1 MSTRLFFSLF
11 LILSYSNIIS
21 QSFENIS
28 LINNNIVSYSLN
40 EANAYLSAD
49 GNTMYFNS
57 SKNSNNIG
65 GLADMND
72 VWYRNKDNNVW
83 GYPINL
89 SVVNTSDN
97 EVIIGLY
104 DGSLI
109 ILRNN
114 LISYYDVN
122 DNFKLIKNEA
132 LDGFSPNYNLLS
144 GSLNKSLDMIFLSFE
159 GYGTYGVEDIYFSKK
174 NNGEWGRLTNIGSI
188 VNSQYQDL
196 SPFLLDGDTLAF
208 ISNRNEVGY
217 ELFYTVFYNNTW
229 TDPIKMNSLNTSKSE
244 VSLTYDYNSTKFLL
258 SATSDNKTNSD
269 IFFYGNNK
277 SKINLTFNLNANATN
292 GILYLEEDSILFNSN
307 VFSIPIDNTNKYKF
321 KFIVDNFFIKDTVIN
336 INDSK
341 EIYIN
346 LDPIEPGT
354 RVVLKNLIFKQSS
367 SDLVEESISYLKN
380 LIHLFKVNSNIKIT
394 IEGHTDNRG
403 DFKSNIK
410 LSKERSESIRD
421 YLVINGIKKNL
432 IKVKGLGST
441 KPRYS
446 NESEAS
452 RKLNRRVEIYINNL

>member
-11 LILSYSNIIS
+11 FILSHSDIIS

-28 LINNNIVSYSLN
+28 LINNKIISYPLN

-49 GNTMYFNS
+49 GNTLYFNS
-57 SKNSNNIG
+57 SNNSNNTG

-72 VWYRNKDNNVW
+72 IWYRNKQNGVW
-83 GYPINL
+83 GSPINL
-89 SVVNTSDN
+89 SIINSDDN
-97 EVIIGLY
+97 EVILGLNN
-104 DGSLI
+104 GSLI

-114 LISYYDVN
+114 LISYYEIN
-122 DNFKLIKNEA
+122 DNYKLIKNET

-144 GSLNKSLDMIFLSFE
+144 GSINKSLDMIFISFE
-159 GYGTYGVEDIYFSKK
+159 GYGTYGVEDIYVSKK
-174 NNGEWGRLTNIGSI
+174 NNSEWDRLTNIGSI
-188 VNSQYQDL
+188 VNSQYQDI
-196 SPFLLDGDTLAF
+196 SPFILNDDTLIF

-217 ELFYTVFYNNTW
+217 ELFYSLFYNNSW
-229 TDPIKMNSLNTSKSE
+229 SVPLKMNSLNTSKSE
-244 VSLTYDYNSTKFLL
+244 ISLTYDYNSTNFLL
-258 SATSDNKTNSD
+258 SATSDNQTNSD

-277 SKINLTFNLNANATN
+277 AKINLTFNLNANATD
-292 GILYLEEDSILFNSN
+292 GILYLNEDSISFNSN
-307 VFSIPIDNTNKYKF
+307 VFSLSLDNANKHKF
-321 KFIVDNFFIKDTVIN
+321 KFVVDNFFIKDTVIN
-336 INDSK
+336 INNSK
-341 EIYIN
+341 DISIN
-346 LDPIEPGT
+346 LDPIESGS

-367 SDLVEESISYLKN
+367 SDLVEESVSYLNN
-380 LIHLFKVNSNIKIT
+380 LLHLFKINSDIKIT

-410 LSKERSESIRD
+410 LSKERSETVRD

-446 NESEAS
+446 NESEDS
-452 RKLNRRVEIYINNL
+452 RKLNRRVEIYIN

>member
-11 LILSYSNIIS
+11 FILSHSDIIS

-28 LINNNIVSYSLN
+28 LINNKIISYPLN

-49 GNTMYFNS
+49 GNTLYFNS
-57 SKNSNNIG
+57 SNNSNNTG

-72 VWYRNKDNNVW
+72 IWYRNKQNGVW
-83 GYPINL
+83 GSPINL
-89 SVVNTSDN
+89 SIINSDDN
-97 EVIIGLY
+97 EVILGLNN
-104 DGSLI
+104 GSLI

-114 LISYYDVN
+114 LISYYEIN
-122 DNFKLIKNEA
+122 DNYKLIKNET

-144 GSLNKSLDMIFLSFE
+144 GSINKSLDMIFISFE
-159 GYGTYGVEDIYFSKK
+159 GYGTYGVEDIYVSKK
-174 NNGEWGRLTNIGSI
+174 NNSEWDRLTNIGSI
-188 VNSQYQDL
+188 VNSQYQDI
-196 SPFLLDGDTLAF
+196 SPFILNDDTLIF

-217 ELFYTVFYNNTW
+217 ELFYSLFYNNSW
-229 TDPIKMNSLNTSKSE
+229 SVPLKMNSLNTSKSE
-244 VSLTYDYNSTKFLL
+244 ISLTYDYNSTNFLL
-258 SATSDNKTNSD
+258 SATSDNQTNSD

-277 SKINLTFNLNANATN
+277 AKINLTFNLNANATD
-292 GILYLEEDSILFNSN
+292 GILYLNEDSISFNSN
-307 VFSIPIDNTNKYKF
+307 VFSLSLDNANKHKF
-321 KFIVDNFFIKDTVIN
+321 KFVVDNFFIKDTVIN
-336 INDSK
+336 ISNSK
-341 EIYIN
+341 DISIN
-346 LDPIEPGT
+346 LDPIESGS

-367 SDLVEESISYLKN
+367 SDLVEESVSYLNN
-380 LIHLFKVNSNIKIT
+380 LLHLFKINSDIKIT

-410 LSKERSESIRD
+410 LSKERSETVRD

-446 NESEAS
+446 NESEDS
-452 RKLNRRVEIYINNL
+452 RKLNRRVEIYIN

>member
-11 LILSYSNIIS
+11 LILSYSDLVS

-57 SKNSNNIG
+57 SNNSNNLG

-83 GYPINL
+83 GSPINL

-109 ILRNN
+109 ILSNN

-122 DNFKLIKNEA
+122 NNFKLIKNEA

-159 GYGTYGVEDIYFSKK
+159 GYGTYGVEDIYVSKK
-174 NNGEWGRLTNIGSI
+174 NSGEWGRLTNIGSI

-196 SPFLLDGDTLAF
+196 SPFLLEGDTLTF

-277 SKINLTFNLNANATN
+277 SKINLTFNLNANAIN
-292 GILYLEEDSILFNSN
+292 GILYLKEDSILFNSN
-307 VFSIPIDNTNKYKF
+307 VFSIPIDNANNYKF

-346 LDPIEPGT
+346 LDPIETGT

-367 SDLVEESISYLKN
+367 SDLVEESVSYLKN
-380 LIHLFKVNSNIKIT
+380 LIHLFKVNSDIKIT

-410 LSKERSESIRD
+410 LSKERSETIRN
-421 YLVINGIKKNL
+421 YLVLNGIKKNQ
-432 IKVKGLGST
+432 IKVKGLGPI

-446 NESEAS
+446 NESEDL
-452 RKLNRRVEIYINNL
+452 RKLNRRVEITIN

>member
-11 LILSYSNIIS
+11 FILSHSDIIS

-28 LINNNIVSYSLN
+28 LINNKIISYPLN

-49 GNTMYFNS
+49 GNTLYFNS
-57 SKNSNNIG
+57 SNNSNNTG

-72 VWYRNKDNNVW
+72 IWYRNKQNGVW
-83 GYPINL
+83 GSPINL
-89 SVVNTSDN
+89 SIINSDDN
-97 EVIIGLY
+97 EVILGLY
-104 DGSLI
+104 NGSLI

-114 LISYYDVN
+114 LISYYEIN
-122 DNFKLIKNEA
+122 DNYKLIKNET

-144 GSLNKSLDMIFLSFE
+144 GSINKSLDMIFISFE
-159 GYGTYGVEDIYFSKK
+159 GYGTYGVEDIYVSKK
-174 NNGEWGRLTNIGSI
+174 NNSEWDRLTNIGSI
-188 VNSQYQDL
+188 VNSQYQDI
-196 SPFLLDGDTLAF
+196 SPFILNDDTLIF

-217 ELFYTVFYNNTW
+217 ELFYSLFYNNSW
-229 TDPIKMNSLNTSKSE
+229 SDPLKMNSLNTPKSE
-244 VSLTYDYNSTKFLL
+244 ISLTYDYNSTNFLL
-258 SATSDNKTNSD
+258 SATSDNQTNSD

-277 SKINLTFNLNANATN
+277 AKINLTFNLNANATD
-292 GILYLEEDSILFNSN
+292 GILYLNEDSISFNSN
-307 VFSIPIDNTNKYKF
+307 VFSLSLDNANKHKF

-336 INDSK
+336 ISNSK
-341 EIYIN
+341 DISIN
-346 LDPIEPGT
+346 LDPIESGS

-367 SDLVEESISYLKN
+367 SDLVEESVSYLNN
-380 LIHLFKVNSNIKIT
+380 LLHLFKINSDIKIT

-410 LSKERSESIRD
+410 LSKERSETVRD

-446 NESEAS
+446 NESEDS
-452 RKLNRRVEIYINNL
+452 RKLNRRVEIYIN

>member
-11 LILSYSNIIS
+11 LFLSYSDLIS

-28 LINNNIVSYSLN
+28 LINNNIVPYSLN
-40 EANAYLSAD
+40 EANAYLSTD
-49 GNTMYFNS
+49 GNTLYFNS
-57 SKNSNNIG
+57 SNNSNNIG

-72 VWYRNKDNNVW
+72 VWYRNKINNVW
-83 GYPINL
+83 GSPINL

-104 DGSLI
+104 YGSLI
-109 ILRNN
+109 ILSNN
-114 LISYYDVN
+114 SISYYDVN

-159 GYGTYGVEDIYFSKK
+159 GYGTYGVEDIYVSKK

-196 SPFLLDGDTLAF
+196 SPFLLDGDTLTF

-217 ELFYTVFYNNTW
+217 ELFYTLFNNNSW
-229 TDPIKMNSLNTSKSE
+229 SDPIKMNILNTSKSE
-244 VSLTYDYNSTKFLL
+244 VSLTYDYNSNNFLL
-258 SATSDNKTNSD
+258 SAASDNKTNSD
-269 IFFYGNNK
+269 IFFFGNNK
-277 SKINLTFNLNANATN
+277 AKINITFKLNNTVTN
-292 GILYLEEDSILFNSN
+292 GILYLNSDSVSFNSN
-307 VFSIPIDNTNKYKF
+307 VFSLPIENSDIYEF
-321 KFIVDNFFIKDTVIN
+321 KFIVDNFFIKDTIIN
-336 INDSK
+336 VNNSK
-341 EIYIN
+341 EISIN
-346 LDPIEPGT
+346 LDPIESGS

-367 SDLVEESISYLKN
+367 SVLVDESFSYLNN
-380 LIHLFKVNSNIKIT
+380 LIHLFNVNSNITIT

-410 LSKERSESIRD
+410 LSKDRAETIRD
-421 YLVINGIKKNL
+421 FLILNGINKSK
-432 IKVKGLGST
+432 IKVKGFGPT
-441 KPRYS
+441 KPKFS
-446 NESEAS
+446 NESEDS
-452 RKLNRRVEIYINNL
+452 RKLNRRVEIYVN

>member
-11 LILSYSNIIS
+11 LILSYSDIIS

-49 GNTMYFNS
+49 GNTLYFNS
-57 SKNSNNIG
+57 SNNSNNKG
-65 GLADMND
+65 GLDDMND
-72 VWYRNKDNNVW
+72 VWYRIKDDNVW
-83 GYPINL
+83 GSPINL

-109 ILRNN
+109 ILSNN
-114 LISYYDVN
+114 LISYYDMN

-144 GSLNKSLDMIFLSFE
+144 GSINKSLDMIFLSFE
-159 GYGTYGVEDIYFSKK
+159 GYGTYGVEDIYISKK

-188 VNSQYQDL
+188 VNSQFQDL
-196 SPFLLDGDTLAF
+196 SPFLLDGDTLTF

-229 TDPIKMNSLNTSKSE
+229 TDPIKMNTLNTTKSE
-244 VSLTYDYNSTKFLL
+244 VSLTYDYYSTKFLL
-258 SATSDNKTNSD
+258 SVTSDNKTNSD

-292 GILYLEEDSILFNSN
+292 GILYLKEDSILFNSN
-307 VFSIPIDNTNKYKF
+307 VFSIPIDNTNNKF
-321 KFIVDNFFIKDTVIN
+321 KFVVDNFFVKDTVIN
-336 INDSK
+336 LNNSK
-341 EIYIN
+341 EISII
-346 LDPIEPGT
+346 LDPIEPGA

-367 SDLVEESISYLKN
+367 SDLMEESVSYLKN
-380 LIHLFKVNSNIKIT
+380 LIHLFKVNSDIKIT

-410 LSKERSESIRD
+410 LSKERSETIRN
-421 YLVINGIKKNL
+421 YLVLNGIKKNQ
-432 IKVKGLGST
+432 IKVKGLGPT

-446 NESEAS
+446 NESEIS
-452 RKLNRRVEIYINNL
+452 RKLNRRVEITIN

>member
-11 LILSYSNIIS
+11 FILSHSDIIS

-28 LINNNIVSYSLN
+28 LINNKIISYPLN

-49 GNTMYFNS
+49 GNTLYFNS
-57 SKNSNNIG
+57 SNNSNNTG

-72 VWYRNKDNNVW
+72 IWYRNKQNGVW
-83 GYPINL
+83 GSPINL
-89 SVVNTSDN
+89 SIINSDDN
-97 EVIIGLY
+97 EVILGLNN
-104 DGSLI
+104 GSLI

-114 LISYYDVN
+114 LISYYEIN
-122 DNFKLIKNEA
+122 DNYKLIKNET

-144 GSLNKSLDMIFLSFE
+144 GSINKSLDMIFISFE
-159 GYGTYGVEDIYFSKK
+159 GYGTYGVEDIYVSKK
-174 NNGEWGRLTNIGSI
+174 NNSEWDRLTNIGSI
-188 VNSQYQDL
+188 VNSQYQDI
-196 SPFLLDGDTLAF
+196 SPFILNDDTLIF

-217 ELFYTVFYNNTW
+217 ELFYSLFYNNSW
-229 TDPIKMNSLNTSKSE
+229 SDPLKMNSLNTSKSE
-244 VSLTYDYNSTKFLL
+244 ISLTYDYNSTNFLL
-258 SATSDNKTNSD
+258 SATSDNQTNSD

-277 SKINLTFNLNANATN
+277 AKINLTFNLNANATD
-292 GILYLEEDSILFNSN
+292 GILYLNEDSISFNSN
-307 VFSIPIDNTNKYKF
+307 VFSLSLDNANKHKF
-321 KFIVDNFFIKDTVIN
+321 KFVVDNFFIKDTVIN
-336 INDSK
+336 INNSK
-341 EIYIN
+341 DISIN
-346 LDPIEPGT
+346 LDPIESGS

-367 SDLVEESISYLKN
+367 SDLVEESVSYLNN
-380 LIHLFKVNSNIKIT
+380 LLHLFKINSDIKIT

-410 LSKERSESIRD
+410 LSKERSETVRD

-446 NESEAS
+446 NESEDS
-452 RKLNRRVEIYINNL
+452 RKLNRRVEIYIN

>member
-11 LILSYSNIIS
+11 LILSYSDIIS

-49 GNTMYFNS
+49 GNALYFNS
-57 SKNSNNIG
+57 SNNSNNKG
-65 GLADMND
+65 GLDDMND
-72 VWYRNKDNNVW
+72 VWYRIKDDNVW
-83 GYPINL
+83 GSPINL

-109 ILRNN
+109 ILSNN

-144 GSLNKSLDMIFLSFE
+144 GSINKSLDMIFLSFE
-159 GYGTYGVEDIYFSKK
+159 GYGTYGVEDIYISKK

-196 SPFLLDGDTLAF
+196 SPFLLDGDTLTF

-229 TDPIKMNSLNTSKSE
+229 TDPIKMNTLNTSKSE
-244 VSLTYDYNSTKFLL
+244 VSLTYDYYSTKFLL

-277 SKINLTFNLNANATN
+277 SKINLTFNLNANA
-292 GILYLEEDSILFNSN
+292 
-307 VFSIPIDNTNKYKF
+307 
-321 KFIVDNFFIKDTVIN
+321 
-336 INDSK
+336 
-341 EIYIN
+341 
-346 LDPIEPGT
+346 
-354 RVVLKNLIFKQSS
+354 
-367 SDLVEESISYLKN
+367 
-380 LIHLFKVNSNIKIT
+380 IKI
-394 IEGHTDNRG
+394 I
-403 DFKSNIK
+403 I
-410 LSKERSESIRD
+410 
-421 YLVINGIKKNL
+421 YL
-432 IKVKGLGST
+432 
-441 KPRYS
+441 
-446 NESEAS
+446 
-452 RKLNRRVEIYINNL
+452 